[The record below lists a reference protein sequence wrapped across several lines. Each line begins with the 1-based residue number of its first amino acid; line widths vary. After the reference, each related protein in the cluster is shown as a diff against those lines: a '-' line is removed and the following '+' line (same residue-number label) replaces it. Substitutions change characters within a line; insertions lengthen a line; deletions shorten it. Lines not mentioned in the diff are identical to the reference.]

1 MPYATPCEIPDSAVA
16 SVATD
21 HLPLISVITPSYNQG
36 EFIGQTIESV
46 LGQDYPKLEY
56 WVIDNESTDETLNVL
71 RSFEGDPRFHWISEP
86 DRGQSHAINKGLA
99 RCQGEIFNWLC
110 SDDCLTPGALRRVAD
125 AWRANGPSLIY
136 GYTRYIDAEGRDLGR
151 YSKGKPKFSAVYYM
165 PQPSVFLPQKAVKDV
180 GGVDESFNYTMDIDL
195 WLRLKG
201 MCKAV
206 LLPYDLSLYRLHDTS
221 KTVSQTLG
229 FLRDFERVAIRAVR
243 SGHVSSIEA
252 QCEVDL
258 FASIIYTTSKQ
269 KDLRKAF
276 RHALRSVARNPL
288 TLPDVIA
295 ILTKGVVR
303 RLIGEQNW
311 TVLRR
316 HLVV

>member
-1 MPYATPCEIPDSAVA
+1 MTSQGSE
-16 SVATD
+16 
-21 HLPLISVITPSYNQG
+21 PLISIVTPSYNQG
-36 EFIGQTIESV
+36 RFIRATIESV
-46 LGQDYPKLEY
+46 LGQDYPHIEY
-56 WVIDNESTDETLNVL
+56 WVIDGGSADETLNVL

-125 AWRANGPSLIY
+125 AWCANGPSLIY

-151 YSKGKPKFSAVYYM
+151 YSKGKPKVSGVYCM

-180 GGVDESFNYTMDIDL
+180 GGVDESLYYTMDLDL
-195 WLRLKG
+195 WLRLMG
-201 MCKAV
+201 RYKAV

-229 FLRDFERVAIRAVR
+229 FLRDFERVAVRAVR
-243 SGHVSSIEA
+243 LGQVSSIEA

-258 FASIIYTTSKQ
+258 LASVIYTTSKQ

-276 RHALRSVARNPL
+276 RHALRSLARNPL

-295 ILTKGVVR
+295 ILAKGVAR
-303 RLIGEQNW
+303 HLTGERNW

-316 HLVV
+316 NLVV